1 MDPNDEMDL
10 EDGYVSP
17 TNPTIEDY
25 RALEKQNRRLFARAK
40 KAEGKKPA
48 DAPAAT
54 TTETT
59 PPAGDAAKPPVAD
72 DAWKE
77 RMELKTEG
85 YSDDE
90 IAYLQ
95 QSGGR
100 KALENT
106 YVKATIE
113 TMRNQK
119 KAEAASVETTAG
131 KSEVEKQYT
140 DEQLRNMPT
149 AELEKILPKA
159 QQ

>member
-1 MDPNDEMDL
+1 MENNDELDL
-10 EDGYVSP
+10 DDGYVSP

-25 RALEKQNRRLFARAK
+25 RALEKKNRQLYARVK
-40 KAEGKKPA
+40 KGAPKPA
-48 DAPAAT
+48 DTTTTPAPAAAT
-54 TTETT
+54 TTAAA
-59 PPAGDAAKPPVAD
+59 PASVSEDA
-72 DAWKE
+72 AWKE

-85 YSDDE
+85 YSDEE

-106 YVKATIE
+106 YVKATID

-119 KAEAASVETTAG
+119 KAEVAAVETTAG
-131 KSEVEKQYT
+131 KSEVEKQFT
-140 DEQLRNMPT
+140 DAQLREMPT